1 MMSKYKNHKVTHD
14 GMTFD
19 SKKECERYKVLKA
32 WQEMGVISDL
42 RTQVAFE
49 LARGIKIAGESRK
62 RPSVRYVADFVYLD
76 RRTGE
81 QVVEDVKSSF
91 TAKDKVFRL
100 KKHLMKVVHNI
111 DVVEV

>member
-1 MMSKYKNHKVTHD
+1 MSKFKNKKVIFD

-62 RPSVRYVADFVYLD
+62 RPSVRYVADFVYLID
-76 RRTGE
+76 RQAVRWWKMSKVPLHE
-81 QVVEDVKSSF
+81 RIKSI
-91 TAKDKVFRL
+91 A
-100 KKHLMKVVHNI
+100 
-111 DVVEV
+111 

>member
-1 MMSKYKNHKVTHD
+1 MSKFKNKKVIFD
-14 GMTFD
+14 GMAFD

-49 LARGIKIAGESRK
+49 LARGIKIAGEARK

-76 RRTGE
+76 RRQTGC
-81 QVVEDVKSSF
+81 QVVEDVKSAI
-91 TAKDKVFRL
+91 TKKDKVYRL
-100 KKHLMKVVHNI
+100 KKHLMKLIHDI
-111 DVVEV
+111 DVAEV

>member
-1 MMSKYKNHKVTHD
+1 MSKYKNKKVIFD

-42 RTQVAFE
+42 RTQMAFE
-49 LARGIKIAGESRK
+49 LARGIKIAGEARK
-62 RPSVRYVADFVYLD
+62 RPSVRYVADFVYVKD
-76 RRTGE
+76 GV
-81 QVVEDVKSSF
+81 QVVEDVKSAI
-91 TAKDKVFRL
+91 TKKDKVYRL
-100 KKHLMKVVHNI
+100 KKHLMKLIHDI

>member
-1 MMSKYKNHKVTHD
+1 MSKFKNKKVIFD

-42 RTQVAFE
+42 RTQVAFV
-49 LARGIKIAGESRK
+49 LARGIKIAGEARK
-62 RPSVRYVADFVYLD
+62 RPSVRYVADFFYVKD
-76 RRTGE
+76 GV
-81 QVVEDVKSSF
+81 QVVEDVKSAI
-91 TAKDKVFRL
+91 TRKDKVYRL
-100 KKHLMKVVHNI
+100 KKHLMKVVYNI